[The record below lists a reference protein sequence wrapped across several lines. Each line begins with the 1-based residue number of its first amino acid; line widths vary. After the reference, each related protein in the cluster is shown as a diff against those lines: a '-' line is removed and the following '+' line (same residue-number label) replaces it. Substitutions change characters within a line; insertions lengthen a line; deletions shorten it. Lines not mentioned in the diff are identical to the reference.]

1 MRGKYKAFFRGTLNC
16 RGAACLARRCA
27 CDSYRLSIKTDTP
40 VASVAAV
47 TSQPL
52 AALPP
57 YGCGVPLAGCDRL
70 RQLQVSTAAIQR
82 RKASRF
88 VIARRPVADVAIS
101 GRQLRFCREYLVIRP
116 CSARLP
122 RAQSAFAMTNLGAL
136 RHRIRAAIIASL
148 HGAR

>member
-1 MRGKYKAFFRGTLNC
+1 MRGKYKAFFAEHCNC
-16 RGAACLARRCA
+16 RGADSRARRCA
-27 CDSYRLSIKTDTP
+27 CDSYRLSIKTDAP

-47 TSQPL
+47 TAQPL
-52 AALPP
+52 AALP
-57 YGCGVPLAGCDRL
+57 GVPLAGCDRL

-82 RKASRF
+82 RKASGF

-101 GRQLRFCREYLVIRP
+101 GRQLRFCREYLVIQP

-122 RAQSAFAMTNLGAL
+122 RAQSALAMTNLGAL